1 MKIFKSLEE
10 IENIEPTSV
19 ALGNFDGI
27 HRGHQEL
34 IRHAV
39 SKARERGLKSAVFT
53 FSNHPKNVLSGKAL
67 IKNILYPDEKAAI
80 LEMLGVDYLFSI
92 DFTEAI
98 MTMAPKDFLERLL
111 IGTFRMKQAFCGFN
125 FHFGYKAQG
134 NPQFLREN
142 AERLGYELQVLE
154 PYKIDGNVV
163 SSTLIRNLIAVG
175 EVEECPKYLGR
186 YYSIGG
192 RVVVGNKI
200 GRTIGFPTLNC
211 TIDESMVSPSNGVYI
226 TYCIYDGIRYESV
239 TNVGNKPTI
248 GKYKKNIETH
258 IFDFQE
264 EIYGEDI
271 RVEFVKKIRDEYKF
285 DSVDALSVQIG
296 KDCTTA
302 REFHQERRENIKKA
316 LQNCMEYGNISR

>member
-1 MKIFKSLEE
+1 MKIFRSLNE
-10 IENIEPTSV
+10 IEHIEPTSV

-39 SKARERGLKSAVFT
+39 SCAREKGLKAAVFT
-53 FSNHPKNVLSGKAL
+53 FTNHPKNVLSGKTL
-67 IKNILYPDEKAAI
+67 IKNILYWDEKAAI
-80 LEMLGVDYLFSI
+80 LELLGVDYLFSI

-98 MTMAPKDFLERLL
+98 MTMPPMDFLQKLL
-111 IGTFRMKQAFCGFN
+111 IDKFHMREAFCGFN
-125 FHFGYKAQG
+125 YHFGYRAQG
-134 NPQFLREN
+134 DPEFLKAN
-142 AERLGYELQVLE
+142 AERLGYGLQVLE
-154 PYKIDGNVV
+154 PYRIDGNVV

-175 EVEECPKYLGR
+175 EVEACPQYLGR

-192 RVVVGNKI
+192 HVVVGNKI

-258 IFDFQE
+258 IFDFDE
-264 EIYGEDI
+264 EIYGEEI

-296 KDCTTA
+296 RDCSTA
-302 REFHQERRENIKKA
+302 REYHQKRRDELKKA
-316 LQNCMEYGNISR
+316 LQNCIEYGNINR

>member
-1 MKIFKSLEE
+1 MKIFKSLKE
-10 IENIEPTSV
+10 IENIELTSI

-34 IRHAV
+34 IRRAV
-39 SKARERGLKSAVFT
+39 VCAREKGLKSAVFT
-53 FSNHPKNVLSGKAL
+53 FVNHPKNVLSGKAL

-92 DFTEAI
+92 DFTEEI
-98 MTMAPKDFLERLL
+98 MTLSPEDFLEKLL
-111 IGTFRMKQAFCGFN
+111 VGRFSMKQAFCGFN
-125 FHFGYKAQG
+125 FHFGYKAKG
-134 NPQFLREN
+134 NSEFLRDN
-142 AERLGYELQVLE
+142 AERYDYELEVLQ
-154 PYKIDGNVV
+154 PYKIEGNIV

-175 EVEECPKYLGR
+175 EVEACPEYLGR

-192 RVVVGNKI
+192 KVVVGNKI

-226 TYCIYDGIRYESV
+226 TYCLYDGIHYESV

-258 IFDFQE
+258 IFDFDE
-264 EIYGEDI
+264 EIYGKEI
-271 RVEFVKKIRDEYKF
+271 RVEFVKKIRDEFKF
-285 DSVDALSVQIG
+285 DSVDALCVQIG
-296 KDCTTA
+296 KDCADA
-302 REFHQERRENIKKA
+302 REFHHVRRDNIKKA
-316 LQNCMEYGNISR
+316 LQNCIEYGNINR

>member
-1 MKIFKSLEE
+1 MKVFRSLSE
-10 IENIEPTSV
+10 IENIDPTSV

-34 IRHAV
+34 IRHAG
-39 SKARERGLKSAVFT
+39 SCAREKGLKSAVFT
-53 FSNHPKNVLSGKAL
+53 FTNHPKNVLSGKSL

-80 LEMLGVDYLFSI
+80 LELLGVDYLFSL
-92 DFTEAI
+92 DFTEEI
-98 MTMAPKDFLERLL
+98 MTLPPIDFLEKLL
-111 IGTFRMKQAFCGFN
+111 IGRFRMKEAFCGFN
-125 FHFGYKAQG
+125 FHFGYKAEG
-134 NPQFLREN
+134 NPEFLRAN
-142 AERLGYELQVLE
+142 ARRLGYGLTVLA
-154 PYKIDGNVV
+154 PFTIDGNVV

-175 EVEECPKYLGR
+175 EVEACPKYLGR

-211 TIDESMVSPSNGVYI
+211 TIDETMVSPSNGVYI
-226 TYCIYDGIRYESV
+226 TYCMYDGIRYESV

-258 IFDFQE
+258 IFDFDE
-264 EIYGEDI
+264 EIYGEEI

-296 KDCTTA
+296 KDCNTA
-302 REFHQERRENIKKA
+302 REFHQQRRENIKKA
-316 LQNCMEYGNISR
+316 LQNCMEYGNINR